1 MTPSSSFFRPLMG
14 IPHAHPDLLSLD
26 RLPQRDLSN
35 MLPEA
40 TRQTLRGVKVSGDLE
55 LVAARASSVAL
66 LATATNPSLLNSVHV
81 SIKDGLLHLHLDP
94 TPQDGPGKD
103 ATPSRITIGLFMPS
117 IPAIELAGTS
127 RGTVLDINQAA
138 MELLLRDNAVLRAFG
153 SVDRLDAVVDGP
165 GGIEAENLMANR
177 AILKVIGDGGI
188 RARARSGAM
197 AHIEGAGHILVRGN
211 PPRRNEHI
219 MGTGRVSF
227 R

>member
-14 IPHAHPDLLSLD
+14 IPHAHPDLLNLD

-66 LATATNPSLLNSVHV
+66 VATTPNPSLLNSLHA

-94 TPQDGPGKD
+94 APQEM
-103 ATPSRITIGLFMPS
+103 PSQIIIGLFMPS
-117 IPAIELAGTS
+117 IPAIELTGTS
-127 RGTVLDINQAA
+127 RGTILDINQSA
-138 MELLLRDNAVLRAFG
+138 MELLLRGNAVLRAFG

-188 RARARSGAM
+188 RALARSGAM